1 MGGREDSNGAML
13 DIAISAAIGRVEPVF
28 ASNTQPPAPIQ
39 PGSIIIKLRLWLPA
53 PMRNLIQP
61 FSYYVPC
68 RLGFHFRT

>member
-39 PGSIIIKLRLWLPA
+39 SGRIIIKLRLRLPA
-53 PMRNLIQP
+53 PVRN
-61 FSYYVPC
+61 
-68 RLGFHFRT
+68 